1 MFTLDILT
9 FNFWNYV
16 PVAFIFL
23 SAFLSIMVSF
33 TGNVFMSLIYAVL
46 LFVNATIVLL
56 TLGFEFLALVNMLVY
71 VGALAVLF
79 LFVIMLLEIPSAE
92 LRAYYRGYSV
102 LALVSFLACR
112 LFYGIVQTPM
122 SSTFVSGPICSFTP
136 TMESISAIGYAF
148 YIRYA
153 DVLILNSLVLTIAL
167 FGALVLAHTRS

>member
-1 MFTLDILT
+1 MLTLDSLPT
-9 FNFWNYV
+9 FFL
-16 PVAFIFL
+16 FL
-23 SAFLSIMVSF
+23 SPFLSVLVVL
-33 TGNVFMSLIYAVL
+33 TRNVFMSLIYAVL
-46 LFVNATIVLL
+46 LFVNATVVLL

-102 LALVSFLACR
+102 LALMSFVACR
-112 LFYGIVQTPM
+112 FFYGISPM
-122 SSTFVSGPICSFTP
+122 SSTFVSGPLCTFTP